1 MPQWRAFVVMLA
13 SEPIDAPNQ
22 RDALAVARARFGAE
36 AVVRVQSVASLQA
49 AAAEPRPPD
58 VWPNRAMDYT
68 RSYLGARR
76 EARRAAG

>member
-36 AVVRVQSVASLQA
+36 AVIRVQSVASLRA
-49 AAAEPRPPD
+49 AAVEPQPTD
-58 VWPNRAMDYT
+58 LWPNVAKGDARA
-68 RSYLGARR
+68 SLAAR
-76 EARRAAG
+76 ERRWAAG

>member
-13 SEPIDAPNQ
+13 SEPIEAPNQ

-58 VWPNRAMDYT
+58 VWPNMARGDA
-68 RSYLGARR
+68 RSCLGAR